1 MTGITPAQARRESGK
16 ARKARTAEIL
26 ARLRAEYPDSRCSL
40 DFESPLQLLVATV
53 LAAQCT
59 DERVNAATP
68 ALFRRCPTAKHYAE
82 IPTEELE
89 ELVRTTGF
97 FRNKARSVQNL
108 GRTLVAAHGGEV
120 PATMDELKAL
130 PGVGRKTANVV
141 LGNAFNIPGITVDTH
156 VGRLSRRF
164 GWTESEDPIVIEREL
179 GALFPRKDWTM
190 LSHRIIFHGRRTC
203 HAKKA
208 ACGACPVSA
217 LCPSYGVGE
226 TDPTKAAKLVKETVH
241 GVVPA

>member
-68 ALFRRCPTAKHYAE
+68 ALFRRCPTARDYAE
-82 IPTEELE
+82 IPIEELE

-97 FRNKARSVQNL
+97 YRNKARSVQNL
-108 GRTLVAAHGGEV
+108 GRTLVASHGGEV
-120 PATMDELKAL
+120 PASMDALKAL

-141 LGNAFNIPGITVDTH
+141 LGNAFGRNEGVVVDTH
-156 VGRLSRRF
+156 VQRLSRRL
-164 GWTESEDPIVIEREL
+164 GLTEETDPEKIERDL
-179 GALFPRKDWTM
+179 IPLIPREDWT
-190 LSHRIIFHGRRTC
+190 LWSHLLIDHGRKVC
-203 HAKKA
+203 KA
-208 ACGACPVSA
+208 RKPDCPACLVAD
-217 LCPSYGVGE
+217 LCPSAEV
-226 TDPTKAAKLVKETVH
+226 
-241 GVVPA
+241 